1 MGKPGKAQ
9 KTKASVN
16 PVIRSRRG
24 TPAPILD
31 FEHAPPASTISH
43 EAIVWRA
50 YTLFLARGGQPG
62 DDWGDWFQAETELRR
77 ESSRG

>member
-1 MGKPGKAQ
+1 MGKPGKA
-9 KTKASVN
+9 KKPKASEE
-16 PVIRSRRG
+16 PVVRKKRRS
-24 TPAPILD
+24 PAPISV
-31 FEHAPPASTISH
+31 FERAPQASTTSP
-43 EAIVWRA
+43 EAIAGRA